1 MLQIVEGATELASF
15 RKRRILLFD
24 IDGTL
29 IDTGGAG
36 GRSFLEAFGDEFGVP
51 SPKAVP
57 MSGRTDFGILA
68 QLLEENGIAPD
79 STAIDRL
86 RKLYFDK
93 LRARLPVSE
102 GRVLPGV
109 PLLLQRLQIHG
120 MFTLGLLTGN
130 MPESAMMKLEH
141 YGLDHHFSWG
151 IFGDRHPDRSALG
164 RFAMSP
170 IRQRFGKEV
179 SRHEL
184 VVIGDTPLD
193 VACAREIGCRVLAVA
208 TGAFDLASLQSHSPD
223 RLLPDLTQTEAI
235 IDWLAC

>member
-1 MLQIVEGATELASF
+1 LASF

-36 GRSFLEAFGDEFGVP
+36 GQSFLEAFGDEFDVP
-51 SPKAVP
+51 SPKPVP

-68 QLLEENGIAPD
+68 QLLEVNGIAPD
-79 STAIDRL
+79 PKAIERL
-86 RKLYFDK
+86 RNLYFEK
-93 LRARLPVSE
+93 LRARLPVSN

-109 PLLLQRLQIHG
+109 PLLLQRLDIHG

-141 YGLDHHFSWG
+141 YGLAKHFSWG
-151 IFGDRHPDRSALG
+151 IYGDRHPDRNALG
-164 RFAMSP
+164 RFAMFP

-193 VACAREIGCRVLAVA
+193 IACAREIGCRVLCVA
-208 TGAFDLASLQSHSPD
+208 TGAFDMPALEPHSPD
-223 RLLPDLTQTEAI
+223 RLLPDLTQTESI
-235 IDWLAC
+235 IDWLA